1 MKKVIIIGSGQY
13 VPMDELARD
22 LLWADKIIA
31 VDGGMNFLREL
42 NIEPDVFLGD
52 QDSTRENILDTIDE
66 TSMEVIK
73 FKAEKDKTDMEL
85 AIDYVVEN
93 NFDEVIIY
101 GSTGTRLDHSF
112 ANILLLRKLMVNKI
126 KAKILDLNNEI
137 YLVDDVLLLDKNEKK
152 YISVVPITN
161 DGVVVSLFGFKYPLD
176 EYLIGFSE
184 TIGVSNEILDERAKV
199 KIHSGEALVFVSK
212 D

>member
-66 TSMEVIK
+66 IGMEVIK

-176 EYLIGFSE
+176 KYLIGFSE